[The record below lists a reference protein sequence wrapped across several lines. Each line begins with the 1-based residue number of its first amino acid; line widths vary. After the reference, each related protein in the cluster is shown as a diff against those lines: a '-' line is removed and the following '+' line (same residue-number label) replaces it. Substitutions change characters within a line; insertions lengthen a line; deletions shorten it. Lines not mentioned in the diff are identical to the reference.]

1 MEGFISR
8 LRLSYSSKRAFKQYK
23 NRLMNRVLESILIV
37 VLTIDTSEILFVNLI
52 LFEEVKKFEIILFLL
67 TLT

>member
-1 MEGFISR
+1 
-8 LRLSYSSKRAFKQYK
+8 
-23 NRLMNRVLESILIV
+23 MNRVLESILIV

>member
-1 MEGFISR
+1 
-8 LRLSYSSKRAFKQYK
+8 
-23 NRLMNRVLESILIV
+23 MNRVLESILIV

-52 LFEEVKKFEIILFLL
+52 LFEEIKKFEIILFLL

>member
-1 MEGFISR
+1 
-8 LRLSYSSKRAFKQYK
+8 
-23 NRLMNRVLESILIV
+23 MNRVLESILIV
-37 VLTIDTSEILFVNLI
+37 ILTIDTSEILFVNLI